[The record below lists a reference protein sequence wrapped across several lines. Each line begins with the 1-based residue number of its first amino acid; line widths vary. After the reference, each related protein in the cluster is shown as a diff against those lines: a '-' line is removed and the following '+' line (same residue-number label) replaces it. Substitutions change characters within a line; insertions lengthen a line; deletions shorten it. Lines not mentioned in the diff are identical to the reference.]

1 MERLGII
8 DVGSN
13 SVRLVII
20 DVDDHGAHHQ
30 VENLKETVRLA
41 GSMDASGQ
49 ISETAISYAVETI
62 RLFANFCRTRRA
74 DRVIAVATA
83 AVRRAANREQ
93 LVQQIS
99 GETGLSLRVLSGE
112 EEAHLGYI
120 GVVNTVSEEN
130 ALMADLGGGSLKLV
144 AFENRMEQ
152 HAESLDFGAVTL
164 TKEFGTF
171 EQTTQESRSALAAF
185 LTRAYQGIP
194 WLPGIEPIIGI
205 GGTFRSLARIIRR
218 RRSYIPD
225 TTDYFEISKED
236 VWAVYEDLAQRS
248 LGERRDMPGL
258 EEARADIMTAGTA
271 AIYYLLEVTQR
282 PKIIVTTT
290 SIRDGLLYEHLNRFT
305 GDPIVLSVV
314 THHIDNLINY
324 YRLEENHLRRVS
336 NLAVTLFDQLT
347 QAHRLSSRERRL
359 LLIAGLLH
367 EIGVVIGVEGR
378 DKHTLY
384 MLLNAPLH
392 GLPHRERVMIA
403 YVAASHDHMYL
414 TNMQNYVENGPLQP
428 ADLPLVSKLAS
439 ILQITHSLDRCQTG
453 VVTQVQS
460 EVDQEAGE
468 CRIYVR
474 ARAGADLEM
483 KEARRKARL
492 FGKLFGFSV
501 HIEAK

>member
-8 DVGSN
+8 DLGSN
-13 SVRLVII
+13 SVRLVIV
-20 DVDDHGAHHQ
+20 DVDDNGAHHQ

-41 GSMDASGQ
+41 GSMDAAGQ
-49 ISETAISYAVETI
+49 IPETAANYAIETI
-62 RLFANFCRTRRA
+62 RLFANFCKTRRA
-74 DRVIAVATA
+74 DRVIGVATA
-83 AVRRAANREQ
+83 AVRQAVNRDE
-93 LVQQIS
+93 LVERIS
-99 GETGLSLRVLSGE
+99 GETGVSLRVLSGE

-144 AFENRMEQ
+144 AFENRIEQ
-152 HAESLDFGAVTL
+152 HAASLDFGAVTL
-164 TKEFGTF
+164 TNAYGTSD
-171 EQTTQESRSALAAF
+171 QCTDDARSALAGY
-185 LTRAYQGIP
+185 LTNVYEEIP
-194 WLPGIEPIIGI
+194 WLPGIEPVIGI

-218 RRSYIPD
+218 HRSYVPD
-225 TTDYFEISKED
+225 TTDYFEISKEE
-236 VWAVYEDLAQRS
+236 VRTVYAKLAAQT
-248 LGERRDMPGL
+248 LKERRNVPGL
-258 EEARADIMTAGTA
+258 EEARADIIVAGIA

-282 PKIIVTTT
+282 PKVIVTTT
-290 SIRDGLLYEHLNRFT
+290 SIRDGLLYEYLNRFT

-347 QAHRLSSRERRL
+347 QAHGLSSRERRL
-359 LLIAGLLH
+359 LLIAALLH

-403 YVAASHDHMYL
+403 YIAASHDHMYL
-414 TNMQNYVENGPLQP
+414 TNVQNYVENGPLQP
-428 ADLPLVSKLAS
+428 ADLPLISKLAS

-453 VVTQVQS
+453 VVTHVQS
-460 EVDQEAGE
+460 EVDQEAAE
-468 CRIYVR
+468 CRIFVR
-474 ARAGADLEM
+474 ARSGADLEIN
-483 KEARRKARL
+483 EARRKALR

-501 HIEAK
+501 RIDTR